1 MSWSAELGAEMAPG
15 CVFGRSEKFARDSLM
30 SQSDSEQAISMS
42 NKQHNFMA
50 IAMLTLGVWAGPTP
64 AGASTHES
72 LAIVGATL
80 FDATGSEPYVGTVL
94 IRDGSI
100 VEVGRN
106 VKVPPGTR
114 TVRASGKALLPGF
127 FDVHTH
133 WSPSGVPSTLPQ
145 IANAY
150 LAAGV
155 TTVNDFHQPPESFE
169 PRRRWLSTLLA
180 PHVNFVA
187 RMSTPGG
194 HGADWADTA
203 TTKWVNTPEAARA
216 EVQSLLPYRPDF
228 IKVFA
233 DGWRYGQ
240 SPDNTSMNLQTL
252 AALVDEAHKNSLEV
266 LTHTV
271 TVERGKDA
279 ARAHVDVIAHSLQDR
294 LLDAEAIELM
304 KSNRTYYAPTLAIYE
319 PVKPAEPT
327 PANLDDP
334 ALKLRLR
341 KFDHALKNVKTLHD
355 AGVVIVVGTDAGI
368 GGAKHGLSTLHEMEL
383 LVRAGLT
390 AAEAL
395 TAATAN
401 SAKAL
406 NVSNDRGTIEPGKR
420 ADLVLIDGTPW
431 VDISDVNKVDRVF
444 IGGRLAYGKGAV
456 PPTAN
461 TLTSMPALMATPLI
475 DDFENPSGRT
485 SIDTLRLDNFD
496 SGADR
501 SSQVSALIARSP
513 GDHALAVTARMA
525 RKAEPSAG
533 VILPL
538 SRGSVAP
545 VDARAFKGVRFELR
559 GDGDYA
565 FKINTLAGTWSANVS
580 GTPQW
585 HQVEIPFSLLQRQM
599 PRSSAARAE
608 HGEAPVEWSGND
620 LLEVE
625 FGGKRPAGNKFWMEI
640 DNISFYR

>member
-1 MSWSAELGAEMAPG
+1 M
-15 CVFGRSEKFARDSLM
+15 R
-30 SQSDSEQAISMS
+30 
-42 NKQHNFMA
+42 NKTHQITA
-50 IAMLTLGVWAGPTP
+50 IAMLMLVSWAAPLP
-64 AGASTHES
+64 AATTADS
-72 LAIVGATL
+72 LAIVGATI
-80 FDATGSEPYVGTVL
+80 FDATGAQPYVGTVL
-94 IRDGSI
+94 VRDGSI
-100 VEVGRN
+100 VEVGRD
-106 VKVPPGTR
+106 VKVPKGMR
-114 TVRASGKALLPGF
+114 ILRASGKALLPGF
-127 FDVHTH
+127 FDIHTH
-133 WSPSGVPSTLPQ
+133 WSPSGMPSTTPQ

-155 TTVNDFHQPPESFE
+155 TTVNDFHQLPESFE

-180 PHVNFVA
+180 PNVNFVA

-216 EVQSLLPYRPDF
+216 ELQTLLPYRPDF

-252 AALVDEAHKNSLEV
+252 AALVDEAHKNNLKV

-271 TVERGKDA
+271 TVDRGKDA
-279 ARAHVDVIAHSLQDR
+279 ARARVDVIAHSLQDR
-294 LLDAEAIELM
+294 LLDADAIDLV
-304 KSNRTYYAPTLAIYE
+304 KSNHTYYAPTLAIYE
-319 PVKPAEPT
+319 PVKPGEAA
-327 PANLDDP
+327 PANPEDP

-341 KFDHALKNVKTLHD
+341 KFDYALQNVKALHD
-355 AGVVIVVGTDAGI
+355 AGVVIVLGTDSGI
-368 GGAKHGLSTLHEMEL
+368 GGAAHGVSTLHEMEL
-383 LVRAGLT
+383 LVRAGLK
-390 AAEAL
+390 AHEAL
-395 TAATAN
+395 IAGTAN

-406 NVSNDRGTIEPGKR
+406 GVSDNRGTIEPGMR

-431 VDISDVNKVDRVF
+431 ADISDVRKVDRVF
-444 IGGRLAYGKGAV
+444 IAGRLAHGKGAV
-456 PPTAN
+456 LPTAN
-461 TLTSMPALMATPLI
+461 TLTSMPALSATPLI

-485 SIDTLRLDNFD
+485 SIDTLRLDDVDN
-496 SGADR
+496 GADR
-501 SSQVSALIARSP
+501 SLQVSAVVARNP
-513 GDHALAVTARMA
+513 GNHALAVTARMA

-565 FKINTLAGTWSANVS
+565 FKINTLTGTWTADVS
-580 GTPQW
+580 GTAQW
-585 HQVEIPFSLLQRQM
+585 RQIEIPFSLLQRQM
-599 PRSSAARAE
+599 PRSSAGGDE
-608 HGEAPVEWSGND
+608 HGKAPVEWSAKD

-640 DNISFYR
+640 DNVSFYR